1 MKTNINISW
10 SRMENLRIFKLKPKT
25 SKFLFL
31 LFFIFLLL
39 VGFYDNLLDLKGLAL
54 ILSH

>member
-10 SRMENLRIFKLKPKT
+10 GRMENLRIFKLKPKT

-39 VGFYDNLLDLKGLAL
+39 VSFYDSLLDLKGLGL